1 MSRLRSLLR
10 QVNWLDEKPSLQ
22 SRSSSDPS
30 PATAPVLRDLAT
42 DRVTLTPETRLVY
55 HTDPHSAAADRY
67 RLLRIRLQ
75 TLRNLGKLRKLL
87 VTSPLPGDG
96 KSTVVMNLATALAG
110 KGNRTVLVV
119 DADLHRSPFA
129 RSLGIR
135 PQSGLAECL
144 EAGSDPLTAIRY
156 LEPLNW
162 YLLPAGEATGNPAE
176 LLHGS
181 MLPNALETLA
191 NNFDWLLIDSP
202 PVLPLS
208 EVLSLKDHSDGTLL
222 VVRAGLTSQ
231 DAVEEAIT
239 LLGKQHVLGIVLNGV
254 EQSDMANHKYRYGGY
269 SGYYHPTH
277 ERSSGSAD

>member
-22 SRSSSDPS
+22 SGSNSDPS
-30 PATAPVLRDLAT
+30 QVTAPALRDLAT

-55 HTDPHSAAADRY
+55 HTDPHGAAADRY

-75 TLRNLGKLRKLL
+75 TARNLGKLRKLL

-96 KSTVVMNLATALAG
+96 KSTVVMNLATALAE

-119 DADLHRSPFA
+119 DADLHQSPLA
-129 RSLGIR
+129 RSLGVR
-135 PQSGLAECL
+135 AQPGLAECL
-144 EAGSDPLTAIRY
+144 ADGSDPLTAIRY

-162 YLLPAGEATGNPAE
+162 YVLPAGKATTNPAE

-181 MLPNALETLA
+181 LLPNVLETLA

-202 PVLPLS
+202 PVIPLS
-208 EVLSLKDHSDGTLL
+208 EVLTLKEHSDGSLL

-254 EQSDMANHKYRYGGY
+254 EQSDMIHHKYGYDRYSGY
-269 SGYYHPTH
+269 SG
-277 ERSSGSAD
+277 SSSLNQ

>member
-22 SRSSSDPS
+22 SGSNSDPS
-30 PATAPVLRDLAT
+30 PVTAPALHDLAT

-75 TLRNLGKLRKLL
+75 TARKLGKLRKLL

-96 KSTVVMNLATALAG
+96 KSTVVMNLATALAE

-119 DADLHRSPFA
+119 DADLYQSPLA
-129 RSLGIR
+129 RSLGVR
-135 PQSGLAECL
+135 AQPGLAECL
-144 EAGSDPLTAIRY
+144 ADGSDPLTAIRY

-162 YLLPAGEATGNPAE
+162 YLLPAGKATTNPAE

-181 MLPNALETLA
+181 LVPNVLETLA

-202 PVLPLS
+202 PIIPLS
-208 EVLSLKDHSDGTLL
+208 EVLTLKEHSDGSLL
-222 VVRAGLTSQ
+222 VVRAGLTSE

-254 EQSDMANHKYRYGGY
+254 EQSDMVYHRYGYGYGRY
-269 SGYYHPTH
+269 SGYNGG
-277 ERSSGSAD
+277 SSLPNQ